1 MPFKGASKSNVQR
14 VGKQVIQDTASEVRD
29 SLKGIKGSPV
39 LLHFDGNIIKESTKE
54 RKLQSD
60 RLAVSIN
67 CIGENTILGIPP
79 CLQATGECQTEVVIQ
94 LLELYELKD
103 DIKGLV
109 FETTAVNVGREK
121 GVCTRINEY
130 LGRPILHLAC
140 SHHVYECHKKCIQDL
155 QTNLWT
161 RTSSVQEATKRVSQS
176 QH

>member
-1 MPFKGASKSNVQR
+1 MV
-14 VGKQVIQDTASEVRD
+14 
-29 SLKGIKGSPV
+29 SLC
-39 LLHFDGNIIKESTKE
+39 
-54 RKLQSD
+54 
-60 RLAVSIN
+60 
-67 CIGENTILGIPP
+67 CIEENTILGIPP
-79 CLQATGECQTEVVIQ
+79 CLQATGECQTEVIIQ

-109 FETTAVNVGREK
+109 FDTTAVNVGREK

-140 SHHVYECHKKCIQDL
+140 SHHVIKKCIQDL

-161 RTSSVQEATKRVSQS
+161 RTSSVQEATKRVSHS